1 MARYKLDTGNSGDY
15 EILEGE
21 TRADVLQD
29 VLNHHEIDELPEG
42 WTLEEIEPKNRHAVT
57 TNRATT
63 DGLTIYDLDPLSAE
77 LWAIAGPAGH
87 DPKAIDTDDLPD
99 GFRWITTEEWEELQS
114 EEDRTEGTGN
124 DFSIMWQ
131 FMGRLS
137 KDGFQAAEAVSIAM
151 QELKVDRVTKDVLH
165 TAAATLGGTWDAESV
180 EACIKN
186 CSFEKIAK

>member
-1 MARYKLDTGNSGDY
+1 MARLTK
-15 EILEGE
+15 
-21 TRADVLQD
+21 
-29 VLNHHEIDELPEG
+29 
-42 WTLEEIEPKNRHAVT
+42 
-57 TNRATT
+57 
-63 DGLTIYDLDPLSAE
+63 DGLTIYDLQPQASE
-77 LWAIAGPAGH
+77 LCVVAGPIGYSV
-87 DPKAIDTDDLPD
+87 DQIDMDDLPD